1 MRHQT
6 DVLVIGSGVAGLLIA
21 LKAAAFGKVVLITKS
36 ELTES
41 NTRYAQGGI
50 AAVWDPKDAHE
61 NHVRDTMVAG
71 AGICRREVVEQV
83 VRRGPELV
91 QELIDL
97 GVAFTEHAETYS
109 LHREGGHSH
118 RRILHAHDATG
129 AEIVRA
135 LVAAVRANP
144 DIEVRERQM
153 AVDLITDSWLAR
165 RTGGHPGYPD
175 RVLGAYVLDLER
187 DAVDVYGARV
197 VALCTGGAG
206 KAYLYTTNP
215 DIATGDGIAMGWR
228 AGARVANMEFVQFHP
243 TALYHPDAKS
253 FLISEALRGEGG
265 LLRTPDGE
273 RFMARYDER
282 MELAPR
288 DIVARAIDAEIK
300 RLGVECMYLD
310 MTHHPRAFLS
320 ERFPSIDARCL
331 ELGIDMAVQP
341 IPVVPA
347 AHYFCG
353 GVVTDLAG
361 ESSVRNLFVVGESSC
376 TGLHGANR
384 LASNSLLEAVVYADE
399 AVKVAAG
406 RMGDE
411 VPDLPEWD
419 AGHAVDADELV
430 VIHHT
435 WQEIRRFLWNYVGIV
450 RTTRRLKRARHR
462 ITLVQEEIRNFYWDF
477 RLTGDLVELRNL
489 AIVAQL
495 VVECA
500 LRRRESRGLHFNRDF
515 PESGDRWIR
524 DTFLERRRA

>member
-6 DVLVIGSGVAGLLIA
+6 DVLVIGSGVAGLLFA

-71 AGICRREVVEQV
+71 AGLCRREVVEQV

-97 GVAFTEHAETYS
+97 GVAFTETGATYS

-153 AVDLITDSWLAR
+153 AVDLVTDSWLAR
-165 RTGGHPGYPD
+165 RTGGHPTYPD

-187 DAVDVYGARV
+187 DEVDVYGARV
-197 VALCTGGAG
+197 VGLCTGGAG

-310 MTHHPRAFLS
+310 MTHHPRAFLAAK
-320 ERFPSIDARCL
+320 FPSIDARCL
-331 ELGIDMAVQP
+331 ELGIDMAEQP

-399 AVKVAAG
+399 AVRVAAE
-406 RMGDE
+406 RMGDS
-411 VPDLPEWD
+411 VPELPEWD

-462 ITLVQEEIRNFYWDF
+462 VALVQEEIRNYYWDF

-489 AIVAQL
+489 ATVAHL

-515 PESGDRWIR
+515 PDSGDRWIR
-524 DTFLERRRA
+524 DTHLERRRT

>member
-1 MRHQT
+1 MRHQA
-6 DVLVIGSGVAGLLIA
+6 DVLVIGSGVAGLLFA
-21 LKAAAFGKVVLITKS
+21 LKSARHGRVVLLTKS
-36 ELTES
+36 ELHES

-50 AAVWDPKDAHE
+50 AAVWDPLDAHE

-71 AGICRREVVEQV
+71 AGLCRREVVEQV

-97 GVAFTEHAETYS
+97 GVDFTESGEAGYS

-135 LVAAVRANP
+135 LVSAVRANP
-144 DIEVRERQM
+144 DIEVKEGQM
-153 AVDLITDSWLAR
+153 AVDVLTEGWLAR
-165 RTGGHPGYPD
+165 RTGDHPPFPD

-187 DAVDVYGARV
+187 DQVDVYAATV

-215 DIATGDGIAMGWR
+215 DIATGDGIAMAWR
-228 AGARVANMEFVQFHP
+228 AGAQIANMEFVQFHP
-243 TALYHPDAKS
+243 TALYHPDAKG

-265 LLRTPDGE
+265 VLRTPDGE

-300 RLGVECMYLD
+300 RLGVECMFLD
-310 MTHHPRAFLS
+310 MTHHPRAFLQD
-320 ERFPSIDARCL
+320 RFPSIDRRCR
-331 ELGIDMAVQP
+331 ELGVDMAEQP

-361 ESSVRNLFVVGESSC
+361 ESSVKNLFVVGESSC

-399 AVKVAAG
+399 AVQRVAG
-406 RMGDE
+406 RLDQCPVE
-411 VPDLPEWD
+411 LPEWD

-430 VIHHT
+430 VVHHT

-462 ITLVQEEIRNFYWDF
+462 VELVQEEIRNYYWDF

-489 AIVAQL
+489 ATVADL
-495 VVECA
+495 VVTCA
-500 LRRRESRGLHFNRDF
+500 LQRRESRGLHFNRDF
-515 PESGDRWIR
+515 AEADDRWIR
-524 DTFLERRRA
+524 DTFVRRRR